1 MRRKPRR
8 SPELRRLDALG
19 IEGRRAEVARI
30 IAEVDQPAPVDVEAA
45 VARVLDQ
52 RELARAE
59 AAEQAAYD
67 KGRAPDRRPCA
78 RCGIESSTGVKRDRS
93 EMPLWHPDDGG
104 RCHCGA
110 CHSELSF
117 DRLGLTDADRKVAV
131 ALRLL
136 GLDKNIP
143 MAAAGSSHLF
153 AGLRRLW
160 HYECSDAP
168 PAQHPDGRWQH
179 IDRAQLRSDFDAIV
193 GAWHGHTDG
202 TPPPPPSYGPCPACG
217 TERSYR
223 TPHGIIRCGTCSYER
238 QYIYEGVLYQTGL
251 PSARPAHPGERTPRD
266 RDAAEL
272 LGLPLDRPAY
282 GPDPLAGLAEQTA
295 FEYFAESDPQEP
307 NDKPWG
313 HLNIKRMRRMAKV
326 SV

>member
-1 MRRKPRR
+1 VRRRDRR
-8 SPELRRLDALG
+8 SPEQRRLDKMTS
-19 IEGRRAEVARI
+19 EQRA
-30 IAEVDQPAPVDVEAA
+30 AEIQRVLAEETEPAPVDIEAA
-45 VARVLDQ
+45 VASVLDR
-52 RELARAE
+52 RERDRAE

-104 RCHCGA
+104 RYHCGA

-136 GLDKNIP
+136 GLDRSIP
-143 MAAAGSSHLF
+143 LAAAGSPHIF
-153 AGLRRLW
+153 DGLTVW
-160 HYECSDAP
+160 HSQHGDAQ
-168 PAQHPDGRWQH
+168 PARHPDHRWSH
-179 IDRAQLRSDFDAIV
+179 IDRGQLRSDFDAIV

-217 TERSYR
+217 TDRGYR
-223 TPHGIIRCGTCSYER
+223 TPHGIIRCGTCSWER
-238 QYIYEGVLYQTGL
+238 QYVWEGVVYQTGL

-272 LGLPLDRPAY
+272 LGLPSDRPAY
-282 GPDPLAGLAEQTA
+282 GPDPLAGLAVQVG
-295 FEYFAESDPQEP
+295 FEYFADTGRTEP
-307 NDKPWG
+307 NEKPWA
-313 HLNIKRMRRMAKV
+313 HLDLRRMRRRAKV